1 MIKAQELRIG
11 NYVQYEELKNPSKVW
26 IIDCTETST
35 NTKAKP
41 IPLTEEW
48 VLELGLH
55 ESNRIIM
62 GEYRPCYVKF
72 SSGLVASFVLMVN
85 NNSFFVEWI
94 GGGIGIKYIHQL
106 QNLYFALTGEELT
119 IKEAN
124 NEQ

>member
-35 NTKAKP
+35 STKAKP

-48 VLELGLH
+48 LL
-55 ESNRIIM
+55 
-62 GEYRPCYVKF
+62 KF
-72 SSGLVASFVLMVN
+72 GFIKSENILKFFLYN
-85 NNSFFVEWI
+85 NFEV
-94 GGGIGIKYIHQL
+94 YIQDNVFWYDLTNDSIVIENVHQL
-106 QNLYFALTGEELT
+106 QNLYFALTSYELT